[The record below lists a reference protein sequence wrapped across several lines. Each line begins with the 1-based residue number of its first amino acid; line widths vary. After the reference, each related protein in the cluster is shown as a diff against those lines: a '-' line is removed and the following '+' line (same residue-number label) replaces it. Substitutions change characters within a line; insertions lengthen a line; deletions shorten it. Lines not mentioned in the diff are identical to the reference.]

1 MCTFH
6 QLLSGGYEDDEDLGE
21 WFLYPRS
28 GGRDLIGNELTKLY
42 VSVARKIIL
51 FELLNLTRRRDL
63 HILLRRGCDTMEF
76 IGLKNVGEK
85 LESRVSRFVDIYLSN
100 ATMIVLHGQVGG
112 GRTLRSQKK
121 IMKCTN
127 DISDF
132 LKDPQT
138 LVREGSL
145 TPMHKSLLV
154 STLKNFAGI
163 LSKIQHGHHV
173 IMHCLRR
180 FSNNL
185 TKDLVEEIAV
195 NTVDL
200 ATNKSGCC
208 VLQHCLEHVR
218 EGEQKRR
225 L

>member
-1 MCTFH
+1 MGRSH
-6 QLLSGGYEDDEDLGE
+6 KEKRSS
-21 WFLYPRS
+21 YPLEKGLRYDGIYRIEECWGKVGIQGFKVCRYLFVKCDNDRAPWTS
-28 GGRDLIGNELTKLY
+28 WRWADA
-42 VSVARKIIL
+42 SVP
-51 FELLNLTRRRDL
+51 E
-63 HILLRRGCDTMEF
+63 
-76 IGLKNVGEK
+76 
-85 LESRVSRFVDIYLSN
+85 
-100 ATMIVLHGQVGG
+100 
-112 GRTLRSQKK
+112 K

-138 LVREGSL
+138 LVLEGSL

-163 LSKIQHGHHV
+163 LSKTQHGHHV

-225 L
+225 LIAEILANDLILSGDSFGSHKEKRSSYPPEKGLRIAIQWNL